1 MSEFALV
8 IAQQNTHLYKLGLG
22 GVSLVAVAGEQDDM
36 AAWLEQH
43 FPLRAYCSLVNDI
56 MDESYIQ
63 SNLPPIWLP
72 STRQQLIDRRLIQ
85 QLRDTP
91 FRAAVCAPSG
101 SWRPPTRVSLVGMG
115 QSERIGLWISALGT
129 RQARLK
135 GLWPLSVL
143 VALAL
148 DKKTTPSAKKI
159 AVPPTLAL
167 IATPAGLRQVL
178 VRGQTPLFSRLAL
191 TAHDGALS
199 AAIVLAEAR
208 RTVQY
213 LITQNWLSND
223 EAPITTQMWLA
234 QQSADDE
241 QAVVEASNDP
251 TLALP
256 TIRTVP
262 DSYSALLP
270 QLKHTSAQLQFLPD
284 SYRTSWRATLIARNA
299 RLIGFAA
306 LVFAGLWSGAV
317 VWEALDKRSTAQQQ
331 VLRAASIDKQ
341 ARLEVQ
347 QAKGDLSQA
356 GLAVATVQAW
366 QQSIQAQ
373 PDQLEALQ
381 HLAKGLAAVPTVAV
395 QSLRWELAVL
405 PTASSPPE
413 PIACPKTYAA
423 WGVAPDAQAPA
434 AAPAASATDSAVAK
448 PVLALL
454 RISTLLPNDISQ
466 RRAIEMQDLLRSKLE
481 GGTWAAY
488 ITQSTIT
495 PDVSV
500 PQLGVAG
507 ELAERKVDFCLQK
520 TAP

>member
-22 GVSLVAVAGEQDDM
+22 NPSLVAVAHENEDIT
-36 AAWLEQH
+36 AWLEQH
-43 FPLRAYCSLVNDI
+43 FPPRAYCSLINDI

-91 FRAAVCAPSG
+91 YRAAVCAPSG
-101 SWRPPTRVSLVGMG
+101 SYRPPTRVSLVGMG
-115 QSERIGLWISALGT
+115 QSERIGLWITALGT

-148 DKKTTPSAKKI
+148 DNKTTPAPKK
-159 AVPPTLAL
+159 PTLAL

-191 TAHDGALS
+191 TVHAGALS
-199 AAIVLAEAR
+199 ASVVLAEAR

-213 LITQNWLSND
+213 LIAQNWLSPT
-223 EAPITTQMWLA
+223 ETPIATQMWLPH
-234 QQSADDE
+234 SDE
-241 QAVVEASNDP
+241 QALVENSNDP
-251 TLALP
+251 TLNVPA
-256 TIRTVP
+256 IRVVT
-262 DSYSALLP
+262 DSYAALLP
-270 QLKHTSAQLQFLPD
+270 KLKHTSAQLQFLPD

-299 RLIGFAA
+299 RMVGFAA
-306 LVFAGLWSGAV
+306 LASAGLWSGAV
-317 VWEALDKRSTAQQQ
+317 VWESIDKRNTAQTQ
-331 VLRAASIDKQ
+331 VMRAASIDNQ
-341 ARLEVQ
+341 ARQEVQ

-356 GLAVATVQAW
+356 GLAVATVLAW
-366 QQSIQAQ
+366 QQSIAAQ
-373 PDQLEALQ
+373 PDQLEAMQ
-381 HLAKGLAAVPTVAV
+381 HLAKGLAAVPGVAV
-395 QSLRWELAVL
+395 QNLRWELAAL
-405 PTASSPPE
+405 ATGSSPPE
-413 PIACPKTYAA
+413 ALACPTTYAA
-423 WGVAPDAQAPA
+423 WGVTSDAQAA
-434 AAPAASATDSAVAK
+434 VAAPAALTPDTAAAK

-454 RISTLLPNDISQ
+454 RFSTLLPTDISQ
-466 RRAIEMQDLLRSKLE
+466 RSAINMQDLLRSTLNS
-481 GGTWAAY
+481 GTWKAY
-488 ITQSTIT
+488 ITQSSIT

-500 PQLGVAG
+500 PQLGVTG
-507 ELAERKVDFCLQK
+507 ELALRKVDYCLQK